1 MVKRRRKTLKGH
13 QFIAEINDNLA
24 QPNSKR
30 CRTLPP
36 YLYPGCGQ
44 PHKIHILNDDD
55 DSIPKFG
62 QVPPE
67 ESMHSSD
74 NDSIESDPSE
84 DSLNFRPS
92 TFDPRI
98 TTTTAIV
105 PSTIADHQ
113 PPPNDPSCTVN
124 NSACLS
130 AIRDLPTF
138 VATHVRSSPPSDHIP
153 YLDLVEYAFSSF

>member
-1 MVKRRRKTLKGH
+1 MVKRGGKTLKGH
-13 QFIAEINDNLA
+13 QFIVEINDNLA

-30 CRTLPP
+30 CRTLLP

-74 NDSIESDPSE
+74 NDSIKNDPSE
-84 DSLNFRPS
+84 NSLNFGPS

-98 TTTTAIV
+98 TTTTANV

-113 PPPNDPSCTVN
+113 T
-124 NSACLS
+124 
-130 AIRDLPTF
+130 LPHAQSTI
-138 VATHVRSSPPSDHIP
+138 VHV
-153 YLDLVEYAFSSF
+153 